1 MRTIDEDIKNNT
13 FRTAYLLYGEEAYLK
28 KQYKDK
34 LRAALWQEGDTM
46 NAAFYQGKDTNPKEL
61 IDLAETMPFFADHR
75 LILVEDSGFFKSG
88 AEELAEYMEH
98 VPDTTTFVFVET
110 EIDRRSRMYKALKN
124 HGRIVEFAAQNQE
137 LLTRWM
143 LGRLKRENKNI
154 TKAAMQAFF
163 DRVGTDMGTLDR
175 EMEKLICYC
184 MDRDV
189 IELPDVEAV
198 CPQAV
203 TNRIFDM
210 VSAIVECRRKDAFE
224 MYYDLLALREPPLR
238 ILFLITRQYNILMQ
252 LKDLRRKGMNN
263 SAMAKAAGIPPFAV
277 SRSLGQASR
286 LSIDSIKKILAY
298 SVELEEAVKTGQM
311 NEQIAVELVI
321 IEASREREYK

>member
-1 MRTIDEDIKNNT
+1 MRTIDEDIKNQT

-28 KQYKDK
+28 NQYKDK
-34 LRAALWQEGDTM
+34 LKTALWQEGDTM
-46 NAAFYQGKDTNPKEL
+46 NAAFYQGRNTNPKEL

-75 LILVEDSGFFKSG
+75 LIRVEDSGFFKSG
-88 AEELAEYMEH
+88 AEDLAEYMEH
-98 VPDTTTFVFVET
+98 IPQTTTFVFSET
-110 EIDRRSRMYKALKN
+110 DVDKRSRMYKALKN
-124 HGRIVEFAAQNQE
+124 NGRIVEFAAQNQE
-137 LLTRWM
+137 LLTRWL
-143 LGRLKRENKNI
+143 LGRLRRENKNI
-154 TKAAMQAFF
+154 TKAAMQEFF
-163 DRVGTDMGTLDR
+163 DRVGLDMGTLDR

-184 MDRDV
+184 LDRDV
-189 IELPDVEAV
+189 IELADVEAV

-210 VSAIVECRRKDAFE
+210 VGAIVECRRKDALE
-224 MYYDLLALREPPLR
+224 MYYDLLALKEPPLR

-252 LKDLRRKGMNN
+252 LKDLKRKGMNN

-286 LSIDSIKKILAY
+286 LSVGSIEHILSY
-298 SVELEEAVKTGQM
+298 SVEMEEAVKTGQM

>member
-46 NAAFYQGKDTNPKEL
+46 NAAFYQGKNTNPKEL

-88 AEELAEYMEH
+88 ADDLAEYMEH

-110 EIDRRSRMYKALKN
+110 EVDKRSRMYKALKN

-154 TKAAMQAFF
+154 TKAAMQEFF

-184 MDRDV
+184 MNRDV

-203 TNRIFDM
+203 TNRVFDM
-210 VSAIVECRRKDAFE
+210 VSAIIECRRKDALE
-224 MYYDLLALREPPLR
+224 MYYDLLALKEPPLR

-277 SRSLGQASR
+277 SKSLGQASR

-298 SVELEEAVKTGQM
+298 SVEMEEAVKTGQM

>member
-46 NAAFYQGKDTNPKEL
+46 NAAFYQGKNTNPKEL

-88 AEELAEYMEH
+88 ADDLAEYMEH

-110 EIDRRSRMYKALKN
+110 EVDKRSRMYKALKN

-154 TKAAMQAFF
+154 TKAAMQEFF

-203 TNRIFDM
+203 TNRVFDM
-210 VSAIVECRRKDAFE
+210 VSAIVECRRKDALE
-224 MYYDLLALREPPLR
+224 MYYDLLALKEPPLR

-277 SRSLGQASR
+277 SKSLGQASR

-298 SVELEEAVKTGQM
+298 SVEMEEAVKTGQM
-311 NEQIAVELVI
+311 NEQIAVELVV

>member
-1 MRTIDEDIKNNT
+1 MRTIDEDIKNQT

-28 KQYKDK
+28 NQYKDK
-34 LRAALWQEGDTM
+34 LKAALWQEGDTM
-46 NAAFYQGKDTNPKEL
+46 NAAFYQGRSTNPKEL

-88 AEELAEYMEH
+88 AEDLAEYMEH
-98 VPDTTTFVFVET
+98 IPQTTTFVFSET
-110 EIDRRSRMYKALKN
+110 DVDKRSRMYKALKN
-124 HGRIVEFAAQNQE
+124 NGRIVEFAAQNQE
-137 LLTRWM
+137 LLTRWL
-143 LGRLKRENKNI
+143 LGRLRRENKNI
-154 TKAAMQAFF
+154 TKAAMQEFF
-163 DRVGTDMGTLDR
+163 DRVGLDMGTLDR

-184 MDRDV
+184 LDRDV
-189 IELPDVEAV
+189 IELADVEAV

-210 VSAIVECRRKDAFE
+210 VGAIVECRRKDALE
-224 MYYDLLALREPPLR
+224 MYYDLLALKEPPLR

-252 LKDLRRKGMNN
+252 LKDLKRKGMNN
-263 SAMAKAAGIPPFAV
+263 PAMAKAAGIPPFVV

-286 LSIDSIKKILAY
+286 LSVGSIEHILSY
-298 SVELEEAVKTGQM
+298 SVEMEEAVKTGQM

>member
-46 NAAFYQGKDTNPKEL
+46 NAAFYQGKDTNPGEL

-110 EIDRRSRMYKALKN
+110 EVDKRSRMYKALKN
-124 HGRIVEFAAQNQE
+124 HGRIVEFTAQNQE
-137 LLTRWM
+137 LLTRWL

-154 TKAAMQAFF
+154 TKAAMQEFF

-175 EMEKLICYC
+175 EMEKLVCYC

-189 IELPDVEAV
+189 IELADVEAV

-210 VSAIVECRRKDAFE
+210 VGAIVECRRKDALE
-224 MYYDLLALREPPLR
+224 MYYDLLALKEPPLR

-252 LKDLRRKGMNN
+252 LKDLRRKGMNRG
-263 SAMAKAAGIPPFAV
+263 AMAKAAGIPAFAV
-277 SRSLGQASR
+277 SRSLGQAAR
-286 LSIDSIKKILAY
+286 LSVDSIKRILSY
-298 SVELEEAVKTGQM
+298 SVEMEEAVKTGRM

-321 IEASREREYK
+321 IEASREREYE

>member
-1 MRTIDEDIKNNT
+1 MRTIDEDIKNQT

-28 KQYKDK
+28 NQYKDK
-34 LRAALWQEGDTM
+34 LKTALWQEGDTM
-46 NAAFYQGKDTNPKEL
+46 NAAFYQGRNTNPKEL

-88 AEELAEYMEH
+88 AEDLAEYMEH
-98 VPDTTTFVFVET
+98 IPQTTTFVFSET
-110 EIDRRSRMYKALKN
+110 DVDKRSRMYKALKN
-124 HGRIVEFAAQNQE
+124 NGRIVEFAAQNQE
-137 LLTRWM
+137 LLTRWL
-143 LGRLKRENKNI
+143 LGRLRRENKNI
-154 TKAAMQAFF
+154 TKAAMQEFF
-163 DRVGTDMGTLDR
+163 DRVGLDMGTLDR

-184 MDRDV
+184 LDRDV
-189 IELPDVEAV
+189 IELADVEAV

-210 VSAIVECRRKDAFE
+210 VGAIVECRRKDALE
-224 MYYDLLALREPPLR
+224 MYYDLLALKEPPLR

-252 LKDLRRKGMNN
+252 LKDLKRKGMNN

-286 LSIDSIKKILAY
+286 LSVGSIEHILSY
-298 SVELEEAVKTGQM
+298 SVEMEEAVKTGQM

>member
-1 MRTIDEDIKNNT
+1 MRTIDEDIKNQT

-28 KQYKDK
+28 NQYKDK
-34 LRAALWQEGDTM
+34 LKAALWQEGDTM
-46 NAAFYQGKDTNPKEL
+46 NAAFYQGRNTNPKEL

-88 AEELAEYMEH
+88 AEDLAEYMEH
-98 VPDTTTFVFVET
+98 IPQTTTFVFSET
-110 EIDRRSRMYKALKN
+110 DVDKRSRMYKALKN
-124 HGRIVEFAAQNQE
+124 NGRIVEFAAQNQE
-137 LLTRWM
+137 LLTRWL
-143 LGRLKRENKNI
+143 LGRLRRENKNI
-154 TKAAMQAFF
+154 TKAAMQEFF
-163 DRVGTDMGTLDR
+163 DRVGLDMGTLDR

-184 MDRDV
+184 LDRDV
-189 IELPDVEAV
+189 IELADVEAV

-210 VSAIVECRRKDAFE
+210 VGAIVECRRKDALE
-224 MYYDLLALREPPLR
+224 MYYDLLALKEPPLR

-252 LKDLRRKGMNN
+252 LKDLKRKGMNN
-263 SAMAKAAGIPPFAV
+263 SVMAKAAGIPPFAV

-286 LSIDSIKKILAY
+286 LSVGSIEHILSY
-298 SVELEEAVKTGQM
+298 SVEMEEAVKTGQM

>member
-46 NAAFYQGKDTNPKEL
+46 NAAFYQGKNTNPKEL

-88 AEELAEYMEH
+88 ADDLAEYMEH

-110 EIDRRSRMYKALKN
+110 EVDRRSRMYKALKN

-154 TKAAMQAFF
+154 TKAAMQEFF

-203 TNRIFDM
+203 TNRVFDM
-210 VSAIVECRRKDAFE
+210 VSAIVECRRKDALE
-224 MYYDLLALREPPLR
+224 MYYDLLALKEPPLR

-277 SRSLGQASR
+277 SKSLGQASR

-298 SVELEEAVKTGQM
+298 SVEMEEAVKTGQM

>member
-46 NAAFYQGKDTNPKEL
+46 NAAFYQGKNTNPKEL

-75 LILVEDSGFFKSG
+75 LILVEDSGLFKSG
-88 AEELAEYMEH
+88 ADDLAEYMEH

-110 EIDRRSRMYKALKN
+110 EVDKRSRMYKALKN

-154 TKAAMQAFF
+154 TKAAMQEFF

-203 TNRIFDM
+203 TNRVFDM
-210 VSAIVECRRKDAFE
+210 VSAIVECRRKDALE
-224 MYYDLLALREPPLR
+224 MYYDLLALKEPPLR

-298 SVELEEAVKTGQM
+298 SVEMEEAVKTGQM

>member
-13 FRTAYLLYGEEAYLK
+13 FRTSYLLYGEEAYLK

-46 NAAFYQGKDTNPKEL
+46 NAAFYQGKNTNPKEL

-88 AEELAEYMEH
+88 ADDLAEYMEH

-110 EIDRRSRMYKALKN
+110 EVDKRSRMYKALKN

-154 TKAAMQAFF
+154 TKAAMQEFF

-203 TNRIFDM
+203 TNRVFDM
-210 VSAIVECRRKDAFE
+210 VSAIVECRRKDALE
-224 MYYDLLALREPPLR
+224 MYYDLLALKEPPLR

-277 SRSLGQASR
+277 SKSLGQASR

-298 SVELEEAVKTGQM
+298 SVEMEEAVKTGQM

>member
-1 MRTIDEDIKNNT
+1 MRTIDEDIKNQT
-13 FRTAYLLYGEEAYLK
+13 FRTVYLLYGEEAYLK
-28 KQYKDK
+28 NQYKDK
-34 LRAALWQEGDTM
+34 LKAALWQEGDTM
-46 NAAFYQGKDTNPKEL
+46 NAAFYQGRNTNPKEL

-88 AEELAEYMEH
+88 AEDLAEYMEH
-98 VPDTTTFVFVET
+98 IPQTTTFVFSET
-110 EIDRRSRMYKALKN
+110 DVDKRSRMYKALKN
-124 HGRIVEFAAQNQE
+124 NGRIVEFAAQNQE
-137 LLTRWM
+137 LLTRWL
-143 LGRLKRENKNI
+143 LGRLRRENKNI
-154 TKAAMQAFF
+154 TKAAMQEFF
-163 DRVGTDMGTLDR
+163 DRVGLDMGTLDR

-184 MDRDV
+184 LDRDV
-189 IELPDVEAV
+189 IELADVEAV

-210 VSAIVECRRKDAFE
+210 VGAIVECRRKDALE
-224 MYYDLLALREPPLR
+224 MYYDLLALKEPPLR

-252 LKDLRRKGMNN
+252 LKDLKRKGMNN
-263 SAMAKAAGIPPFAV
+263 PAMAKAAGIPPFAV

-286 LSIDSIKKILAY
+286 LSVGSIEHILSY
-298 SVELEEAVKTGQM
+298 SVEMEEAVKTGQM

>member
-1 MRTIDEDIKNNT
+1 MRTIDEDIKNQT

-28 KQYKDK
+28 NQYKDK
-34 LRAALWQEGDTM
+34 LKAALWQEGDTM
-46 NAAFYQGKDTNPKEL
+46 NAAFYQGRNTNPKEL

-88 AEELAEYMEH
+88 AEDLAEYMEH
-98 VPDTTTFVFVET
+98 IPQTTTFVFSET
-110 EIDRRSRMYKALKN
+110 DVDKRSRMYKALKN
-124 HGRIVEFAAQNQE
+124 NGRIVEFAAQNQE
-137 LLTRWM
+137 LLTRWL
-143 LGRLKRENKNI
+143 LGRLRRENKNI
-154 TKAAMQAFF
+154 TKAAMQEFF
-163 DRVGTDMGTLDR
+163 DRVGLDMGTLDR

-184 MDRDV
+184 LDRDV
-189 IELPDVEAV
+189 IELADVEAV

-210 VSAIVECRRKDAFE
+210 VGAIVECRRKDALE
-224 MYYDLLALREPPLR
+224 MYYDLLALKEPPLR

-252 LKDLRRKGMNN
+252 LKDLKRKGMNN
-263 SAMAKAAGIPPFAV
+263 PAMAKTAGIAPFAV

-286 LSIDSIKKILAY
+286 LSVGSIEHILSY
-298 SVELEEAVKTGQM
+298 SVEMEEAVKTGQM

>member
-88 AEELAEYMEH
+88 AEELAEYMEY

-137 LLTRWM
+137 LLTRWI

>member
-46 NAAFYQGKDTNPKEL
+46 NAAFYQGKNTNPKEL

-88 AEELAEYMEH
+88 AEDLAEYMEH
-98 VPDTTTFVFVET
+98 IPQTTTFVFSET
-110 EIDRRSRMYKALKN
+110 DVDKRSRMYKALKN
-124 HGRIVEFAAQNQE
+124 NGRIVEFAAQNQE
-137 LLTRWM
+137 LLTRWL
-143 LGRLKRENKNI
+143 LGRLRRENKNI
-154 TKAAMQAFF
+154 TKAAMQEFF
-163 DRVGTDMGTLDR
+163 DRVGLDMGTLDR

-184 MDRDV
+184 LDRDV
-189 IELPDVEAV
+189 IELADVEAV

-210 VSAIVECRRKDAFE
+210 VGAIVECRRKDALE
-224 MYYDLLALREPPLR
+224 MYYDLLALKEPPLR

-252 LKDLRRKGMNN
+252 LKDLKRKGMNN

-286 LSIDSIKKILAY
+286 LSVGSIEHILSY
-298 SVELEEAVKTGQM
+298 SVEMEEAVKTGQM

>member
-1 MRTIDEDIKNNT
+1 MRTIDEDIKNQT

-28 KQYKDK
+28 NQYKDK
-34 LRAALWQEGDTM
+34 LKAALWQEGDTM
-46 NAAFYQGKDTNPKEL
+46 NAAFYQGRNTNPKEL

-88 AEELAEYMEH
+88 AEDLAEYMEH
-98 VPDTTTFVFVET
+98 IPQTTTFVFSET
-110 EIDRRSRMYKALKN
+110 DVDKRSRMYKALKN
-124 HGRIVEFAAQNQE
+124 NGRIVEFAAQNQE
-137 LLTRWM
+137 LLTRWL
-143 LGRLKRENKNI
+143 LGRLRRENKNI
-154 TKAAMQAFF
+154 TKAAMQEFF
-163 DRVGTDMGTLDR
+163 DRVGLDMGTLDR

-184 MDRDV
+184 LDRDV
-189 IELPDVEAV
+189 IELADVEAV

-210 VSAIVECRRKDAFE
+210 VGAIVECRRKDALE

-252 LKDLRRKGMNN
+252 LKDLKRKGMNN
-263 SAMAKAAGIPPFAV
+263 PAMAKAAGIPPFAV

-286 LSIDSIKKILAY
+286 LSVGSIEHILSY
-298 SVELEEAVKTGQM
+298 SVEMEEAVKTGQM

>member
-46 NAAFYQGKDTNPKEL
+46 NAAFYQGKNTNPKEL

-88 AEELAEYMEH
+88 ADDLAEYMEH

-110 EIDRRSRMYKALKN
+110 EVDKRSRMYKALKN

-154 TKAAMQAFF
+154 TKAAMQEFF

-203 TNRIFDM
+203 TNRVFDM
-210 VSAIVECRRKDAFE
+210 VSAIVECRRKDALE
-224 MYYDLLALREPPLR
+224 MYYDLLALKEPPLR

-277 SRSLGQASR
+277 SKSLGQASR
-286 LSIDSIKKILAY
+286 LSVGSIEHILSY
-298 SVELEEAVKTGQM
+298 SVEMEEAVKTGQM

>member
-1 MRTIDEDIKNNT
+1 MRTIDEDIKNQT

-28 KQYKDK
+28 NQYKDK
-34 LRAALWQEGDTM
+34 LKAALWQEGDTM
-46 NAAFYQGKDTNPKEL
+46 NAAFYQGRNTNPKEL

-88 AEELAEYMEH
+88 AEDLAEYMEH
-98 VPDTTTFVFVET
+98 IPQTTTFVFSET
-110 EIDRRSRMYKALKN
+110 DVDKRSRMYKALKN

-137 LLTRWM
+137 LLTRWL
-143 LGRLKRENKNI
+143 LGRLRRENKNI
-154 TKAAMQAFF
+154 TKAAMQEFF
-163 DRVGTDMGTLDR
+163 DRVGLDMGTLDR

-184 MDRDV
+184 LDRDV
-189 IELPDVEAV
+189 IELADVEAV

-210 VSAIVECRRKDAFE
+210 VGAIVECRRKDALE
-224 MYYDLLALREPPLR
+224 MYYDLLALKEPPLR

-277 SRSLGQASR
+277 SKSLGQASR

-298 SVELEEAVKTGQM
+298 SVEMEEAVKTGQM

>member
-1 MRTIDEDIKNNT
+1 MRTIDEDIKNQT

-28 KQYKDK
+28 NQYKDK
-34 LRAALWQEGDTM
+34 LKTALWQEGDTM
-46 NAAFYQGKDTNPKEL
+46 NAAFYQGRSTNPKEL

-88 AEELAEYMEH
+88 AEDLAEYMEH
-98 VPDTTTFVFVET
+98 IPQTTTFVFSET
-110 EIDRRSRMYKALKN
+110 DVDKRSRMYKALKN
-124 HGRIVEFAAQNQE
+124 NGRIVEFAAQNQE
-137 LLTRWM
+137 LLTRWL
-143 LGRLKRENKNI
+143 LGRLRRENKNI
-154 TKAAMQAFF
+154 TKAAMQEFF
-163 DRVGTDMGTLDR
+163 DRVGLDMGTLDR

-184 MDRDV
+184 LDRDV
-189 IELPDVEAV
+189 IELADVEAV

-210 VSAIVECRRKDAFE
+210 VGAIVECRRKDALE
-224 MYYDLLALREPPLR
+224 MYYDLLALKEPPLR

-252 LKDLRRKGMNN
+252 LKDLKRKGMNN

-286 LSIDSIKKILAY
+286 LSVGSIEHILSY
-298 SVELEEAVKTGQM
+298 SVEMEEAVKTGQM

>member
-46 NAAFYQGKDTNPKEL
+46 NAAFYQGKNTNPKEL

-88 AEELAEYMEH
+88 ADDLAEYMEH

-110 EIDRRSRMYKALKN
+110 EVDKRSRMYKALKN

-154 TKAAMQAFF
+154 TKAAMQEFF

-203 TNRIFDM
+203 TNRVFDM
-210 VSAIVECRRKDAFE
+210 VSAIVECRRKDALE
-224 MYYDLLALREPPLR
+224 MYYDLLALKEPPLR

-277 SRSLGQASR
+277 SKSLGQASR

-298 SVELEEAVKTGQM
+298 SVEMEEAVKTGQM
-311 NEQIAVELVI
+311 TEQIAVELVI

>member
-1 MRTIDEDIKNNT
+1 MRTIDEDIKNQT

-28 KQYKDK
+28 NQYKDK
-34 LRAALWQEGDTM
+34 LKAALWQEGDTM
-46 NAAFYQGKDTNPKEL
+46 NAAFYQGRSTNPKEL

-88 AEELAEYMEH
+88 AEDLAEYMEH
-98 VPDTTTFVFVET
+98 IPQTTTFVFSET
-110 EIDRRSRMYKALKN
+110 DVDKRSRMYKALKN
-124 HGRIVEFAAQNQE
+124 NGRIVEFAAQNQE
-137 LLTRWM
+137 LLTRWL
-143 LGRLKRENKNI
+143 LGRLRRENKNI
-154 TKAAMQAFF
+154 TKAAMQEFF
-163 DRVGTDMGTLDR
+163 DRVGLDMGTLDR

-184 MDRDV
+184 LDRDV
-189 IELPDVEAV
+189 IELADVEAV

-210 VSAIVECRRKDAFE
+210 VGAIVECRRKDALE
-224 MYYDLLALREPPLR
+224 MYYDLLALKEPPLR

-252 LKDLRRKGMNN
+252 LKDLKRKGMNN
-263 SAMAKAAGIPPFAV
+263 SAMAKAAGIPPFAL

-286 LSIDSIKKILAY
+286 LSVGSIEHILSY
-298 SVELEEAVKTGQM
+298 SVEMEEAVKTGQM

>member
-1 MRTIDEDIKNNT
+1 M
-13 FRTAYLLYGEEAYLK
+13 F
-28 KQYKDK
+28 
-34 LRAALWQEGDTM
+34 
-46 NAAFYQGKDTNPKEL
+46 
-61 IDLAETMPFFADHR
+61 
-75 LILVEDSGFFKSG
+75 
-88 AEELAEYMEH
+88 
-98 VPDTTTFVFVET
+98 
-110 EIDRRSRMYKALKN
+110 KALKD
-124 HGRIVEFAAQNQE
+124 HGKIVEFAAQNQE

-154 TKAAMQAFF
+154 TKAAMQEFF

-184 MDRDV
+184 LDKDV

-203 TNRIFDM
+203 TNKIFDM
-210 VSAIVECRRKDAFE
+210 VSAIIECRRKDALE
-224 MYYDLLALREPPLR
+224 MYYDLLALKEPPMR
-238 ILFLITRQYNILMQ
+238 ILFLITRQYNILLQ
-252 LKDLRRKGMNN
+252 LKDLKRKGTNN

-286 LSIDSIKKILAY
+286 LSIDSIKKILRY
-298 SVELEEAVKTGQM
+298 SVEMETAVKTGQM

-321 IEASREREYK
+321 MEASREREYR

>member
-13 FRTAYLLYGEEAYLK
+13 FRIAYLLYGEEAYLK

-46 NAAFYQGKDTNPKEL
+46 NAAFYQGKNTNPKEL

-88 AEELAEYMEH
+88 ADDLAEYMEH

-110 EIDRRSRMYKALKN
+110 EVDKRSRMYKALKN

-154 TKAAMQAFF
+154 TKAAMQEFF

-203 TNRIFDM
+203 TNRVFDM
-210 VSAIVECRRKDAFE
+210 VSAIVECRRKDALE
-224 MYYDLLALREPPLR
+224 MYYDLLALKEPPLR

-277 SRSLGQASR
+277 SKSLGQASR

-298 SVELEEAVKTGQM
+298 SVEMEEAVKTGQM

>member
-1 MRTIDEDIKNNT
+1 MRTIDEDIKNQT
-13 FRTAYLLYGEEAYLK
+13 FATAYLLYGEEAYLK
-28 KQYKDK
+28 NQYKDK
-34 LRAALWQEGDTM
+34 LKAALWQEGDTM
-46 NAAFYQGKDTNPKEL
+46 NAAFYQGRNTNPKEL

-88 AEELAEYMEH
+88 AEDLAEYMEH
-98 VPDTTTFVFVET
+98 VPGTTTFVFSET
-110 EIDRRSRMYKALKN
+110 DVDKRSRMYKALKKN
-124 HGRIVEFAAQNQE
+124 GKIVEFAAQNQE
-137 LLTRWM
+137 LLTRWL
-143 LGRLKRENKNI
+143 LGRLRRENKNI
-154 TKAAMQAFF
+154 TKAAMQEFF
-163 DRVGTDMGTLDR
+163 DRVGLDMGTLDR

-189 IELPDVEAV
+189 IELADVEAV

-210 VSAIVECRRKDAFE
+210 VSAIVECRRKDALE
-224 MYYDLLALREPPLR
+224 MYYDLLALKEPPLR

-252 LKDLRRKGMNN
+252 LKDLGRKGMNN

-286 LSIDSIKKILAY
+286 LSIGSIEHILSY
-298 SVELEEAVKTGQM
+298 SVEMEEAVKTGQM